1 MTVQKPKI
9 FYKGNKLST
18 LYTSSAQQT
27 VLSANNLNLCEMI
40 SLPSQA
46 SLLGTDTQASTINMV
61 SESQTTITYG
71 PYGYDSTPPANT
83 LLSRF
88 TGQSWLPSAIGYLL
102 GNGHRLFNPG
112 LMRFHSP
119 DTWSPFERGGINAY
133 AYCTN
138 DPINRSDPSGMFSIV
153 KLMKGGYSVK
163 KISSRLD
170 QENPSLTRRQYKILQ
185 NHIATQK
192 AKGAK
197 ETKSHDNKIKNEGDQ
212 RILNATLQESIL
224 TSLTPVKIKGKTRYI
239 GSIDHRD
246 SINSIDL
253 PSWEDLND
261 RFEKIKAVGMSD
273 IALTSATFSG
283 IPNQPS
289 HTWPRNK
296 PPSQNLLDFTGNYI
310 NQEVNRLRSIAEWP

>member
-1 MTVQKPKI
+1 MKAQKLKI
-9 FYKGNKLST
+9 FYKDNKLST

-27 VLSANNLNLCEMI
+27 VLSANNLNLCEMT
-40 SLPSQA
+40 SLHSQA
-46 SLLGTDTQASTINMV
+46 SLLATDTQASTINMV
-61 SESQTTITYG
+61 SESQTTITYD
-71 PYGYDSTPPANT
+71 PYGNDSSPSANT

-119 DTWSPFERGGINAY
+119 DSWSPFERGGINAY
-133 AYCTN
+133 AYCIN
-138 DPINRSDPSGMFSIV
+138 DPINRSDPSGMYSIV

-170 QENPSLTRRQYKILQ
+170 QQNPSLTRREYKILQ
-185 NHIATQK
+185 NHITAQK

-197 ETKSHDNKIKNEGDQ
+197 ETKAHDNKTRNEGDQ

-261 RFEKIKAVGMSD
+261 RFEKIKAFGMSD
-273 IALTSATFSG
+273 IAATFLG
-283 IPNQPS
+283 
-289 HTWPRNK
+289 TWPRNR
-296 PPSQNLLDFTGNYI
+296 PPSQNLLNFTGNYI
-310 NQEVNRLRSIAEWP
+310 NREVNRLRNIANWS

>member
-1 MTVQKPKI
+1 MTVQKLKI

-170 QENPSLTRRQYKILQ
+170 QENPSLTRRQYKILK

-192 AKGAK
+192 AKGAT

-239 GSIDHRD
+239 GSID
-246 SINSIDL
+246 L

-273 IALTSATFSG
+273 IAPTSATFSG

-310 NQEVNRLRSIAEWP
+310 NREVNRLRSIAEWP